1 MEAVGTRE
9 IHGPTDAGRD
19 RRPASM
25 SKPRACACGG
35 RRAGTAAGIDVPA
48 YFKRGTV
55 SCVWKCSEPWCGSS
69 FCVPNVMKG
78 GNRYEES
85 IRSVGRNRSPD
96 RACDPDPG
104 SGAWRLDDPTVAGC
118 VCRMVPVAHL
128 HTAATG
134 LESGSAPQSGCFL
147 KAPGLCLWW
156 TASGNRCRN
165 RRSGVFQ
172 KRNRIMCLEML

>member
-1 MEAVGTRE
+1 
-9 IHGPTDAGRD
+9 
-19 RRPASM
+19 M

-134 LESGSAPQSGCFL
+134 LEEQPGVSKERTGTSGATCGWL
-147 KAPGLCLWW
+147 KQFGI
-156 TASGNRCRN
+156 
-165 RRSGVFQ
+165 RR
-172 KRNRIMCLEML
+172 RAI